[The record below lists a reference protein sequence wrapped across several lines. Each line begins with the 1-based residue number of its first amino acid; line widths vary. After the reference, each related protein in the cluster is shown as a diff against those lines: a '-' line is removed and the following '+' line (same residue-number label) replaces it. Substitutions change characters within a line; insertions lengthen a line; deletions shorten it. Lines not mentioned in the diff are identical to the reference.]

1 MHVFSFERRSRPALK
16 SKLSLYSDRLDAL
29 REDVSTLS
37 SFLQFFKHGITHKEV
52 ITLDAV
58 QRLIKEHVLVFAGD
72 IASDADDW
80 RKYLQ
85 DGDDSFYPSRFLKPL
100 REKLQSALASRDVFS

>member
-37 SFLQFFKHGITHKEV
+37 SFLQFFKHDKEV